1 MPRQPRSTTRKAI
14 KYTDVPPSSEDEDED
29 AEMTDASESAS
40 VASSSRRGGAQ
51 QDQEDE
57 EWSQGAESDDEPV
70 RKKART
76 SASSTTTATK
86 STTKTKIKGKGRGRA
101 GKLSAFLAMPLDI
114 LVEISRHLDPPSLL
128 SMSRS
133 NKMMRGVFA
142 HRSAAPIWAIVRG
155 NVDLPALEATD
166 LSEMAFASLVFE
178 RNCHLCG
185 RGRASIVDYA
195 LRVRWCKTCQ
205 RANLDNP
212 SRLRKKIDGMHPKTL
227 ECSLF
232 TNRSATGRGRSKNSY
247 YCAPHAQAVSD
258 KLHELDA
265 QTSRTSAKKVKK
277 RKAQV
282 KVEDGD
288 EIKADE
294 VVVNGLEA
302 YVEQRRE
309 IVAASQKDAAALVQW
324 ERSSLSSRKE
334 TGDAARKARRDAI
347 TARLLSLGYDEA
359 DCAHLVWSSVS
370 NLVDQPT
377 QLTDTIWNRISPK
390 IIEQMEAEKA
400 NRLFHKRMREL
411 YGRLEA
417 LKPRYAALHALQI
430 DEAHTTFPSYI
441 VFSLLP
447 SVEPF
452 WFFDDADTSD
462 EAWDTALPVIVE
474 EVDVARRVIKV
485 GYARKLVEVFVEAGA
500 PVDAALV
507 KKLEAP
513 TEPIQSSGVLIGTLE
528 GESVYNYTHHNLMRA
543 TIDLGDTA
551 VAVTDGEF
559 DGVFSQLVAAFSVVG
574 YTRVGSRQHFPAVH
588 QALRSVGLSALVDG
602 ATSLPSA
609 LVKQILD
616 VLKRAGLPNDQS
628 STAKLEALGPVFV
641 CHGCHRGRFS
651 SRFIVARLNT
661 PESLGWNDILNHAL
675 QMHMYDYSYGT
686 LSSEIRLT
694 SSTYPPDP
702 PADAANAQR
711 ALFPGQGIVLGDD
724 STWPPPAPAVEPVHR
739 RALLPPLA
747 LSSLP
752 A

>member
-40 VASSSRRGGAQ
+40 VASSSRKGGVQ

-57 EWSQGAESDDEPV
+57 DSAWDQDDESDDEPA

-76 SASSTTTATK
+76 STSSSTTATK
-86 STTKTKIKGKGRGRA
+86 STTKAKGKGRGKA

-128 SMSRS
+128 SMSRA

-185 RGRASIVDYA
+185 RGRSSIVDYA
-195 LRVRWCKTCQ
+195 LRIRWCKTCQ

-347 TARLLSLGYDEA
+347 TARLLSLGHDEA

-377 QLTDTIWNRISPK
+377 QLTGTIWNRISPK
-390 IIEQMEAEKA
+390 IIEHVEAEKA
-400 NRLFHKRMREL
+400 NRLCHERMQQMH
-411 YGRLEA
+411 GRLDA
-417 LKPRYAALHALQI
+417 LKPRYEALHALQV
-430 DEAHTTFPSYI
+430 DEAHTTFPSWT

-474 EVDVARRVIKV
+474 EVDIARRVIKV

-574 YTRVGSRQHFPAVH
+574 YTRIRSRQHFPAVH
-588 QALRSVGLSALVDG
+588 ESLRSIGRSAVADS
-602 ATSLPSA
+602 ATSLPA
-609 LVKQILD
+609 TLVKQILD

-628 STAKLEALGPVFV
+628 STAKLEALGPVFT
-641 CHGCHRGRFS
+641 CHNCHRGRFGS
-651 SRFIVARLNT
+651 HFIAARIDALDA
-661 PESLGWNDILNHAL
+661 LGWNDTLNHAVQL
-675 QMHMYDYSYGT
+675 HSYEHSYGT
-686 LSSEIRLT
+686 LSPEIRLT
-694 SSTYPPDP
+694 TSTYPPDP
-702 PADAANAQR
+702 PADAADAQR

-724 STWPPPAPAVEPVHR
+724 ST
-739 RALLPPLA
+739 
-747 LSSLP
+747 
-752 A
+752 